1 MSLDVYLLV
10 IGAFSLVGAA
20 RIRVQ
25 SDDASAL
32 GIFRRGMRWWGFV
45 GGTATIL
52 FALVD
57 LIRLEALR

>member
-10 IGAFSLVGAA
+10 IGAFSLVAAA

-25 SDDASAL
+25 WDDVSAL

-45 GGTATIL
+45 GGTGIIL
-52 FALVD
+52 VALAD
-57 LIRLEALR
+57 LIRTKGLQ